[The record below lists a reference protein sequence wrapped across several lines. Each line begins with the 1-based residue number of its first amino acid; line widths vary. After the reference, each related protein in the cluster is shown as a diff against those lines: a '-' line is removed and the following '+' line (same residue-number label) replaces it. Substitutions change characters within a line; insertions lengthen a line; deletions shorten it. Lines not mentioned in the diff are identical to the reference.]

1 MGRICE
7 ILFFAAFVKASPQDE
22 HGVERPAL
30 SQGCGG
36 HDIISEIHF
45 CFCDSRTHGGED
57 CRRLSSRVPPCSLK
71 SSLASLRP
79 IISAHKV
86 LKPEKKGEA
95 GFEFVTNWT

>member
-36 HDIISEIHF
+36 GVAP
-45 CFCDSRTHGGED
+45 T
-57 CRRLSSRVPPCSLK
+57 
-71 SSLASLRP
+71 SSLLSLQNSLRNFLTQVC
-79 IISAHKV
+79 HF
-86 LKPEKKGEA
+86 
-95 GFEFVTNWT
+95 FEIFGDFSPVENFFELSTSYQQFTFFDAVF